1 MSVPIIFDL
10 AILLL
15 LAVFA
20 WRGASRGLL
29 LSLCGL
35 VAVVIAFAGGIFSAD
50 LLAPKVAD
58 LLEPKFAAAIEA
70 GLEEQMQS
78 ALPDPNA
85 PPIPGDAAE
94 PGDVP
99 LTDIL
104 NVLKDM
110 GFYQSAVDAVNK
122 AIESGMTDVAASAAA
137 AVAAS
142 IAGTVAYMIIFLVA
156 FVLVLILWTIL
167 SHALDLVT
175 KLPGLHALNKTGGAV
190 LGLLKACILLFLF
203 AWFLRYSGNLI
214 SEETVEQ
221 TYLLKFFLTTN
232 PVALLLGAKA
242 ALPVA

>member
-1 MSVPIIFDL
+1 MSLPILFDL
-10 AILLL
+10 VLLL
-15 LAVFA
+15 ILALFA

-35 VAVVIAFAGGIFSAD
+35 VAVVIAFVGATFAAD

-58 LLEPKFAAAIEA
+58 VLEPKFAAAIETR
-70 GLEEQMQS
+70 LEAQMQS

-85 PPIPGDAAE
+85 PPIPGEAAE
-94 PGDVP
+94 PGEVA

-156 FVLVLILWTIL
+156 FILVLILWTIL

-190 LGLLKACILLFLF
+190 FGLLKACIILFLF
-203 AWFLRYSGNLI
+203 AWFLRYSGSVI
-214 SEETVEQ
+214 PEETVEN

-242 ALPVA
+242 ALPAA